1 MSGICEGRVVIITGA
16 GGGLGAA
23 YAKAFAAE
31 GAKVV
36 VNDINAAAA
45 QSTVD
50 AIKAAGGE
58 AIVNTSNITDYAD
71 SLNAV
76 NQALDTFGDLHVVL
90 NIAGICRDEMFASMT
105 AA

>member
-1 MSGICEGRVVIITGA
+1 MPSSAICKDRVVIITGA

-23 YAKAFAAE
+23 YAKALAAE

-45 QSTVD
+45 QTTVD

-58 AIVNTSNITDYAD
+58 AIANGANVAK
-71 SLNAV
+71 
-76 NQALDTFGDLHVVL
+76 F
-90 NIAGICRDEMFASMT
+90 DEVEAMVKQTMDKWGRVHRFWS
-105 AA
+105 